1 MISMIKNKVSRC
13 GITTR
18 IIISFTILVIVPF
31 LITAGVM
38 GFVFKN
44 YAISSIGETTVDA
57 MASVG
62 AQISQSV
69 KKYEEDSMVLYHTD
83 YVGLLKNDGISE
95 YGKKQIESAL
105 KSACFSDTGIH
116 AIYVTT
122 PSHTFKSG
130 SYMRLLE
137 IMEPYE
143 EEIIKA
149 GGACRW
155 YPTNQLLGEEK
166 ENKYILA
173 RSLNDGWE
181 KNVGILYMVV
191 DDRMIKSAF
200 EQLRSDYSERY
211 LVDAEGKILYCEDDK
226 QLGNYLDISSINP
239 KKLDSYQQ
247 VENDGEK
254 QILVSRHL
262 MNTGWYCISLISSKQ
277 LRTGIL
283 QLEIPLAVAGGI
295 YVLFLLLMLRL
306 MRKYVFA
313 PLKVLKKNMDQYAQG
328 ELEVVHMER
337 VGVGEFASLSRHFND
352 MTMRIS
358 DLMKKYQEE
367 VDEKNR
373 QRMLALTSQL
383 KPHFVYN
390 ALNTIKWMAV
400 LNHQENIQHMTE
412 SLVNIFMNVAKVD
425 DDNYLL
431 KDELELVKN
440 YVVIQKA
447 RFMNFELI
455 IEDDEN
461 CLNCKI
467 RKFLLQPIVENA
479 IVHGLGRGKIRN
491 TQILIRAWMS
501 DCLYITVRDEG
512 IGFDVE
518 KWRSSPAVA
527 EDHMNIGLHNV
538 EQIIHLEYGEPYR
551 LEIESAPGKG
561 TTMKYIL
568 PIQRKEDGNDQDNY
582 RG

>member
-1 MISMIKNKVSRC
+1 M
-13 GITTR
+13 
-18 IIISFTILVIVPF
+18 
-31 LITAGVM
+31 
-38 GFVFKN
+38 
-44 YAISSIGETTVDA
+44 
-57 MASVG
+57 
-62 AQISQSV
+62 
-69 KKYEEDSMVLYHTD
+69 
-83 YVGLLKNDGISE
+83 
-95 YGKKQIESAL
+95 
-105 KSACFSDTGIH
+105 
-116 AIYVTT
+116 
-122 PSHTFKSG
+122 
-130 SYMRLLE
+130 
-137 IMEPYE
+137 
-143 EEIIKA
+143 
-149 GGACRW
+149 
-155 YPTNQLLGEEK
+155 
-166 ENKYILA
+166 
-173 RSLNDGWE
+173 
-181 KNVGILYMVV
+181 
-191 DDRMIKSAF
+191 
-200 EQLRSDYSERY
+200 
-211 LVDAEGKILYCEDDK
+211 
-226 QLGNYLDISSINP
+226 
-239 KKLDSYQQ
+239 
-247 VENDGEK
+247 
-254 QILVSRHL
+254 
-262 MNTGWYCISLISSKQ
+262 
-277 LRTGIL
+277 
-283 QLEIPLAVAGGI
+283 
-295 YVLFLLLMLRL
+295 LLMLRL